1 MLLNKHDNSSH
12 EQGGIAPL
20 FDISTVVIAAA
31 PDLKK
36 KRSKLT
42 CHWWGKKEYNFPF
55 SGGGITYMEVT
66 QALKNQKQITQKDG
80 GSSPVGD
87 IAYIIVDATLR
98 KDKKQDDFT
107 LVGNKK

>member
-1 MLLNKHDNSSH
+1 
-12 EQGGIAPL
+12 
-20 FDISTVVIAAA
+20 
-31 PDLKK
+31 
-36 KRSKLT
+36 
-42 CHWWGKKEYNFPF
+42 
-55 SGGGITYMEVT
+55 MEVT

-80 GSSPVGD
+80 GSAPVGD